1 MLAFIHEL
9 TYCFCT
15 LDSILLSY
23 FTLFRSKLQYTLP
36 AWKITATYANKL
48 ECAKWKFAALSLRL
62 FLYSLQLCCCTWA
75 AAVKYCTVTRH
86 LFDALFFIHVFPRS
100 KFCPSMIHNSSLQV
114 PSCNIEISP
123 SFLWDI
129 TIALPLDAVIVI
141 FSDIGTLCNQIT
153 SLTHSLQQ

>member
-1 MLAFIHEL
+1 
-9 TYCFCT
+9 
-15 LDSILLSY
+15 
-23 FTLFRSKLQYTLP
+23 
-36 AWKITATYANKL
+36 
-48 ECAKWKFAALSLRL
+48 
-62 FLYSLQLCCCTWA
+62 
-75 AAVKYCTVTRH
+75 
-86 LFDALFFIHVFPRS
+86 
-100 KFCPSMIHNSSLQV
+100 MIHNSSLQV